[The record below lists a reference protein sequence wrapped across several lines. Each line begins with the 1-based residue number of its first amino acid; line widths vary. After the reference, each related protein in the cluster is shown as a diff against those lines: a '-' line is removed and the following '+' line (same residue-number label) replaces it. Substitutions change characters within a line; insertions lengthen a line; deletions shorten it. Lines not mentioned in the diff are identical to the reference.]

1 MTDTILKRR
10 RGYGAVAA
18 AAAAVLA
25 LTACSNTDANN
36 ADADANGGTETV
48 DTALPAAEGTTE
60 YPLTLTT
67 WAGDSV
73 LEERPERI
81 AVIGVSPNFDY
92 LEALDVVPTYT
103 ITEDTDWAWR
113 DAAWTEQIETVDT
126 ATRRDDVNLEGIAQT
141 EPDLIVAF
149 NSIDDDTTYNRLTDI
164 APVLD
169 FEQKEGDQGDWRE
182 AQLAVG
188 EALDLA
194 EAAETAVSEVDDYIA
209 QVKADNPQFE
219 GKSVAMAVQYDN
231 GLQFYNPTGSTTEE
245 IFTDMGF
252 APNEA
257 GERFV
262 DDNVVSNENLSL
274 LDADVLIVVYT
285 DAAARDEMENSD
297 LFSSLSVVEDGG
309 YLGLIPD
316 EEDVYTMV
324 KADGTKVENPTWV
337 FRRGASTLSLPW
349 ALDVLSEQWFS
360 GLNISE
366 EPQSR
371 SGLGS
376 RKPAPDDVRGGFNC
390 GAEVCDYLRD

>member
-36 ADADANGGTETV
+36 ADANANGGT
-48 DTALPAAEGTTE
+48 
-60 YPLTLTT
+60 
-67 WAGDSV
+67 
-73 LEERPERI
+73 
-81 AVIGVSPNFDY
+81 
-92 LEALDVVPTYT
+92 
-103 ITEDTDWAWR
+103 
-113 DAAWTEQIETVDT
+113 ETVDT

-219 GKSVAMAVQYDN
+219 GKSLAMAVQYDN

-309 YLGLIPD
+309 YLGLISD
-316 EEDVYTMV
+316 EEDVYAMV

-360 GLNISE
+360 GLNIS
-366 EPQSR
+366 
-371 SGLGS
+371 
-376 RKPAPDDVRGGFNC
+376 
-390 GAEVCDYLRD
+390 